1 MRNNMSYIYKKF
13 MTQVLMAKDKTE
25 LKRWKRTNNTYNA
38 LYFELK
44 QDDTTWR
51 IGFNYLSVLDLNVVI
66 KLQRS
71 HLYKCKNVSEV
82 NFNLNSDSKNMIN
95 AIKFILTTMND
106 KK

>member
-1 MRNNMSYIYKKF
+1 

-66 KLQRS
+66 QLQRIVL
-71 HLYKCKNVSEV
+71 HKGTNVSEV

-106 KK
+106 QK

>member
-1 MRNNMSYIYKKF
+1 MSYIYKKF

-25 LKRWKRTNNTYNA
+25 LKRWKRTTNTYNA

-44 QDDTTWR
+44 KDDTTWR
-51 IGFNYLSVLDLNVVI
+51 ICFNYLSVLDLNVVI
-66 KLQRS
+66 QLQRIVL
-71 HLYKCKNVSEV
+71 HKGTNVSEV

-106 KK
+106 QK

>member
-25 LKRWKRTNNTYNA
+25 LKRWKRTTNTYNA

-44 QDDTTWR
+44 KDDTTWR
-51 IGFNYLSVLDLNVVI
+51 ICFNYLSVLDLNVVI
-66 KLQRS
+66 QLQRIVL
-71 HLYKCKNVSEV
+71 HKGTNVSEV

-106 KK
+106 QK

>member
-1 MRNNMSYIYKKF
+1 MSYIYKKF

-66 KLQRS
+66 QLQRIVL
-71 HLYKCKNVSEV
+71 HKGTNVSEV

-95 AIKFILTTMND
+95 AIKFILSTMKD
-106 KK
+106 QSK

>member
-1 MRNNMSYIYKKF
+1 MSYIYKKF

-66 KLQRS
+66 QLQRIVL
-71 HLYKCKNVSEV
+71 HKGTNVSEV

-106 KK
+106 QK